1 MFKSIARRLARRSRA
16 LVSGI
21 ALVALLFGAA
31 PVAARTPV
39 SPASLNPAPPDF
51 FNAQCYAGAGGTV
64 CSLAFSDDSIVDE
77 PSGIVCGS
85 VEILFSQERSVVGK
99 RFYDANGNLTQRH
112 FREYMNGTY
121 SSPATGKSVPWV
133 QHDTIIHNLSVPG
146 DLSTGTVK
154 TTGLITRVWVPGGG
168 TILTDVGTIVRDQ
181 ATDETISSGGKHPF
195 DAYFLDGDAS
205 ALQPLCD
212 ALR

>member
-1 MFKSIARRLARRSRA
+1 MFTSVAHRLVHQGRA
-16 LVSGI
+16 LISGLTVVVI
-21 ALVALLFGAA
+21 LAVAT

-39 SPASLNPAPPDF
+39 DPATLNPAPPDY

-64 CSLAFSDDSIVDE
+64 CSLAFSDDPIVDE

-85 VEILFSQERSVVGK
+85 TELLFSQERSVVGK

-112 FREYMNGTY
+112 FREYMSGRLSN
-121 SSPATGKSVPWV
+121 PATGKVAPWV

-146 DLSTGTVK
+146 DLSTGTLNI
-154 TTGLITRVWVPGGG
+154 TGLLMRAWVPGGG
-168 TILTDVGTIVRDQ
+168 TILTDAGTIVRDQ
-181 ATDETISSGGKHPF
+181 ATDETIFSAGKHPF
-195 DAYFLDGDAS
+195 DAYFVDGDAS

-212 ALR
+212 ALG